1 MCKLKKMANG
11 PKETRGE
18 GEDGE
23 ASESEEERASV
34 GDEEGEDSEAE
45 EKPTSKAAQ
54 AAAKGGRLAGSKRSA
69 SEQTGQFCCHVHI
82 NHLPLLSTKSFLLED

>member
-18 GEDGE
+18 GGDGE

-34 GDEEGEDSEAE
+34 GDEEEEVSDAEDR
-45 EKPTSKAAQ
+45 PTSRAAQ

-69 SEQTGQFCCHVHI
+69 SQLTGQFSGHVLS
-82 NHLPLLSTKSFLLED
+82 NHSASLETK

>member
-1 MCKLKKMANG
+1 MTRCLGGAGFFVCKLKKVANG

-34 GDEEGEDSEAE
+34 GDEEEEDSDADER
-45 EKPTSKAAQ
+45 PTSKV
-54 AAAKGGRLAGSKRSA
+54 AAKAGRLAGSKRSA
-69 SEQTGQFCCHVHI
+69 SEQTGQF
-82 NHLPLLSTKSFLLED
+82 